1 MNTTVRMAGNGQ
13 LRQKKIVGSAEK
25 NRVGRGTGI
34 TGFAFGLIILSLP

>member
-1 MNTTVRMAGNGQ
+1 MGNCVK
-13 LRQKKIVGSAEK
+13 KKIVGSAEK